1 MSVEELVG
9 YMNEDEVIEVTPLS
23 VRLRML
29 ELDAGARERA
39 ARARKKQK
47 DALRKSKGGKK

>member
-1 MSVEELVG
+1 
-9 YMNEDEVIEVTPLS
+9 MNEDEVIEVTPLS